1 MRRKGERPLP
11 VYLDS
16 WSDSHPVARS
26 IATGTWWFQ
35 AWLTQKATPVDRL
48 SRTTGIPQQ
57 RLLTLCQRDRVSLA
71 EIDAL
76 ARAWCVS
83 AGDLKASIPAELVVE

>member
-1 MRRKGERPLP
+1 MRRKGEQPLP
-11 VYLDS
+11 IYLDS

-35 AWLTQKATPVDRL
+35 AWMMQKATPIDRL
-48 SRTTGIPQQ
+48 ARITGIPSQ
-57 RLLTLCQRDRVSLA
+57 RLSTLCRPDRVSLA

-83 AGDLKASIPAELVVE
+83 AGDLRASIPADLVVP